1 MDALQSCRRHTEA
14 PRQAKLDLEDL
25 GAAAALRGD
34 EKLLEQDLPRVQAP
48 PEAPHL
54 CPPHPDRL

>member
-34 EKLLEQDLPRVQAP
+34 EKLLEQDWPRA
-48 PEAPHL
+48 
-54 CPPHPDRL
+54 